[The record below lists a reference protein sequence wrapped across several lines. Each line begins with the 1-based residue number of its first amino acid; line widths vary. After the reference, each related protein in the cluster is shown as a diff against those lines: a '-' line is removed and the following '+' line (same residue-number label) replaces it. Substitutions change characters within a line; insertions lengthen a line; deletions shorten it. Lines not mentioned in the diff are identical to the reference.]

1 MEPVLI
7 TGCSSG
13 IGRATA
19 LALAQRGLTVWA
31 TARRP
36 ESLDALADAGCR
48 VLPLDVTDEQ
58 SRIAAVEAVE
68 AEHGSVGTLVNNAGY
83 AQGGPLEEV
92 RLDDVR
98 RQFETNVFGPLRMC
112 QLVLPAMRAAGRG
125 RIVTMGS
132 AAGLIGTPGAS
143 AYGMT
148 KWALE
153 NMADSLRYEVRR
165 FGVDV
170 VLMEPGGVLTNFA
183 GTETSTWPATDGP
196 YTAFRH
202 NTHKQ
207 MERFFRE
214 GSRVVSKPED
224 VAALVVRAVTARRP
238 RTRYKIGVAPRLM
251 PLLYR
256 LLPNRWWDRFMAGQF
271 PMDQP
276 PSGRLS
282 TA

>member
-1 MEPVLI
+1 MTRSQAVLI

-19 LALAQRGLTVWA
+19 LNLVKRGLPVWA

-36 ESLDALADAGCR
+36 ETLDALAEAGCR
-48 VLPLDVTDEQ
+48 VLPLDTTDEQ
-58 SRIAAVEAVE
+58 SRVAAVKAVE

-92 RLDDVR
+92 PLDQVR

-112 QLVLPAMRAAGRG
+112 QLVLPAMRAAGGG

-132 AAGLIGTPGAS
+132 AAGLIGTPGTS
-143 AYGMT
+143 VYGMT

-153 NMADSLRYEVRR
+153 NMADSLRYEVRG
-165 FGVDV
+165 FGVEV
-170 VLMEPGGVLTNFA
+170 VLMQPGGVLTNFA
-183 GTETSTWPATDGP
+183 TTETANWPMTEGP
-196 YTAFRH
+196 YTKFRH
-202 NTHKQ
+202 NQHKQ

-224 VAALVVRAVTARRP
+224 VAALVAKAVTVAKP
-238 RTRYKIGVAPRLM
+238 KTRYKIGVAPRLM
-251 PLLYR
+251 PALYR
-256 LLPNRWWDRFMAGQF
+256 LLPNRWWDGFMAQQF
-271 PMDQP
+271 PMD
-276 PSGRLS
+276 
-282 TA
+282 